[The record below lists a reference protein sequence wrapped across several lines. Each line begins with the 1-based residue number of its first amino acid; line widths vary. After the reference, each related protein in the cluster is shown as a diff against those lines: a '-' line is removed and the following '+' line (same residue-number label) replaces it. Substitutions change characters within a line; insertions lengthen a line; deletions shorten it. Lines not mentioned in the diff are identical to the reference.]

1 MGWQERLRKSII
13 LVSPEGNRFEAKWQG
28 NDLSVQKRISRVSHP
43 DQDGESYQDLGM
55 GSWDVPLAF
64 FFDGPDHDIKAL
76 SFSRAIPE
84 RGIWQVTHPVIGLLH
99 LVPTKFTLH
108 VQPVESGNITQ
119 VESDWFEPAGDYEYA
134 PNAASASPASR
145 TLGSA
150 ASATGSR
157 ADPAAAVQASVSALS
172 ESAMTDAAQI
182 SSEVTSAAAAQSAAR
197 QFRKGLDAVKGA
209 LRSAGAR
216 VTAIMGTINDLTL
229 QPYLDIAAI
238 SGAVIQLAESPGLF
252 LGSMA
257 SRVSMFVGL
266 GKKIITDLPAAM
278 SFSLDQIAS
287 ALTGE
292 LWLNAV
298 LCGMGTTIV
307 SSLPETRA
315 EALSALRRYR
325 DFSMAATAAL
335 DVLAKAAAGN
345 PIEEQ
350 YFPRAASAEA
360 VLTLNSAVSR
370 YLMGIA
376 FDLKTEKRIMLSRPE
391 NPMML
396 AIREYGASAAGA
408 DAAFDLLCRSN
419 NLHGRELLLLD
430 RGREVV
436 IYA

>member
-1 MGWQERLRKSII
+1 
-13 LVSPEGNRFEAKWQG
+13 
-28 NDLSVQKRISRVSHP
+28 
-43 DQDGESYQDLGM
+43 M

-84 RGIWQVTHPVIGLLH
+84 RGVWQVTHPVVGRLY

-145 TLGSA
+145 ATGPA
-150 ASATGSR
+150 ASALSPSPGASAR
-157 ADPAAAVQASVSALS
+157 AASPSDPAAAVDTSVSDLSEAALS
-172 ESAMTDAAQI
+172 DAVRIARKVQKK
-182 SSEVTSAAAAQSAAR
+182 SAAKQSVIQ
-197 QFRKGLDAVKGA
+197 QFRKGLDAVKGV

-257 SRVSMFVGL
+257 SRLSMYARL
-266 GKKIITDLPAAM
+266 GERIITDLPAAM
-278 SFSLDQIAS
+278 GFSSDQIAA

-292 LWLNAV
+292 LWLNSV

-307 SSLPETRA
+307 AGLPETRA
-315 EALSALRRYR
+315 EALSALRQYR

-335 DVLAKAAAGN
+335 DALAKAAASN

-350 YFPRAASAEA
+350 YFPRAAGAEA
-360 VLTLNSAVSR
+360 VLTLNAAVSR

-376 FDLKTEKRIMLSRPE
+376 FDLKTEKRITLERPT
-391 NPMML
+391 NPMLL
-396 AIREYGASAAGA
+396 AIREYNCTAANA
-408 DAAFDLLCRSN
+408 DYYFDQLCRSN
-419 NLHGRELLLLD
+419 NLHNRELLLLD